1 MSLMKR
7 WRRTR
12 SWAAL
17 GAVVLLLCAAD
28 PGSGEAG
35 ATGKRDSA
43 LDSGIGK
50 PVRLSLKISG
60 AKKRKR
66 QVSFYKS
73 VARQANIRSTAG
85 VSRSPSS
92 GR

>member
-1 MSLMKR
+1 MNLMER
-7 WRRTR
+7 WYRTR

-17 GAVVLLLCAAD
+17 GAVLLLLCTAD
-28 PGSGEAG
+28 PGSGEAESLG
-35 ATGKRDSA
+35 RRGSA
-43 LDSGIGK
+43 LDSGVGK
-50 PVRLSLKISG
+50 PIRLSLKISG

-73 VARQANIRSTAG
+73 VARQAKLRATGDRSL
-85 VSRSPSS
+85 PS

>member
-1 MSLMKR
+1 ML
-7 WRRTR
+7 T
-12 SWAAL
+12 
-17 GAVVLLLCAAD
+17 VVALLLCTAV

-35 ATGKRDSA
+35 SPRGGRPGIDAGGGKS
-43 LDSGIGK
+43 
-50 PVRLSLKISG
+50 VRLSLKISG

-73 VARQANIRSTAG
+73 VARQANVRSTFG
-85 VSRSPSS
+85 RTLPS

>member
-1 MSLMKR
+1 M
-7 WRRTR
+7 
-12 SWAAL
+12 L
-17 GAVVLLLCAAD
+17 GAVVLLLCTAD
-28 PGSGEAG
+28 PGSGDAG
-35 ATGKRDSA
+35 SLGKRGSA
-43 LDSGIGK
+43 LDSGVGK

-73 VARQANIRSTAG
+73 VARQANLRTTG
-85 VSRSPSS
+85 DRTPSS

>member
-1 MSLMKR
+1 MEHGY
-7 WRRTR
+7 RT
-12 SWAAL
+12 
-17 GAVVLLLCAAD
+17 GAVLAAVCLLLCAAV

-35 ATGKRDSA
+35 SPLRGRPAFESGCGKS
-43 LDSGIGK
+43 I
-50 PVRLSLKISG
+50 RLSLKISG

-73 VARQANIRSTAG
+73 VARQAKVRSTAD
-85 VSRSPSS
+85 RSLSS

>member
-1 MSLMKR
+1 MILMEHGY
-7 WRRTR
+7 RT
-12 SWAAL
+12 
-17 GAVVLLLCAAD
+17 GAVLAAVYLLLCAAV

-35 ATGKRDSA
+35 SPRRGGPAFESGCGKS
-43 LDSGIGK
+43 I
-50 PVRLSLKISG
+50 RLSLKISG

-73 VARQANIRSTAG
+73 VARQGKVRSTDD
-85 VSRSPSS
+85 RSLSS